1 MKHLVQN
8 FHEYQGT
15 KLGCYIVRNKQ
26 PEENQP
32 RNEIVFLAETSL
44 SSLPTLQVICC
55 WDHREKR
62 GQGCHRTKAFQQVL
76 ARRSHF
82 PSLCHLPLLT
92 AAFQVSHGCI
102 YLAQSRTLAHSLEN
116 AVPTESNNWFLG
128 ESGKG
133 GLSLFS
139 LYRAGTHSR
148 QCWK

>member
-1 MKHLVQN
+1 M
-8 FHEYQGT
+8 
-15 KLGCYIVRNKQ
+15 
-26 PEENQP
+26 
-32 RNEIVFLAETSL
+32 VFLAETSL
-44 SSLPTLQVICC
+44 SSLPTIQIICC
-55 WDHREKR
+55 WDHREKL

-92 AAFQVSHGCI
+92 ADFQVSHGCI
-102 YLAQSRTLAHSLEN
+102 YLVQSRTLAHSLEN

-148 QCWK
+148 QSWKWCWNILQYLPQIINKITQRNDHPKSLVSSSQH